1 MDDDG
6 KKPLTIAILEF
17 YKLNL
22 NKGKEY
28 TIKHFK
34 KSVHRVQS
42 IDGYSLNYLLK
53 IAIKNLYTE
62 PEKQLNIICKGEFMP
77 KIFLQIG
84 LKSLLKF

>member
-6 KKPLTIAILEF
+6 KKTFRVAILEF

-42 IDGYSLNYLLK
+42 IDGYSLNYSLK
-53 IAIKNLYTE
+53 IAIENLNTE
-62 PEKQLNIICKGEFMP
+62 PEKQLTICKDEFMP
-77 KIFLQIG
+77 KNFL
-84 LKSLLKF
+84 